1 LPFPRN
7 HSLFEVRDGVINE
20 NGSIHDLGSVAH
32 IEEIAI
38 RKEEQGKGLGLKM
51 IQALSSVAKNVGCYK
66 SILGCSPANEAFYVK
81 CGFHRG
87 GLDMNQY
94 YEEEKNSW
102 ERG

>member
-1 LPFPRN
+1 M
-7 HSLFEVRDGVINE
+7 
-20 NGSIHDLGSVAH
+20 AH

-38 RKEEQGKGLGLKM
+38 RKEEQGKKLGLNM

-66 SILGCSPANEAFYVK
+66 SILGCSVENEGFYVK
-81 CGFHRG
+81 CGFKKG
-87 GLDMNQY
+87 GTNMNQY